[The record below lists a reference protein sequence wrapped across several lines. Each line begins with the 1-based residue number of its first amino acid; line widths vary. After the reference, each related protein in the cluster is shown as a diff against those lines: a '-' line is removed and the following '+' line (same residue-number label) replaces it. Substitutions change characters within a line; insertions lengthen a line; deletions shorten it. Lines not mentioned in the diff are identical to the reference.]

1 MRKVPGVLGLQSREA
16 ADGQD
21 LGFAICDLCR
31 ACPAR
36 VIVLSHWGLE
46 AVLASATIEV
56 EMGGAVAGKILVVD
70 DEQPIIDVLTYN
82 LERAGYEVVVAWDG
96 EAALELARREDPDLM
111 ILDLMLPK
119 LDGIEVCRTL
129 RREAAANQTRDL
141 PIIML
146 TARDEEID
154 RVLGLE
160 LGADD
165 YVVKP
170 FSVRE
175 LLARVKA
182 VLRRAQ
188 QARQGDD
195 SVLRL
200 GDLIVD
206 KSRYEAHL
214 AGRLLDLTNLEFE
227 VLHALARQ
235 AEHVLTREQLLEQV
249 WGYAYLG
256 DQRVVD
262 AVIKRLR
269 AKLREA
275 APDRE
280 LVVTVRGVGYKLE
293 A

>member
-1 MRKVPGVLGLQSREA
+1 MSL
-16 ADGQD
+16 
-21 LGFAICDLCR
+21 
-31 ACPAR
+31 
-36 VIVLSHWGLE
+36 
-46 AVLASATIEV
+46 
-56 EMGGAVAGKILVVD
+56 KILVVD
-70 DEQPIIDVLTYN
+70 DEQPVIDMLTYN
-82 LERAGYEVVVAWDG
+82 LERAQYAVIVAGDG
-96 EAALELARREDPDLM
+96 EQALAMAQREQPDLI
-111 ILDLMLPK
+111 ILDLMLPQ
-119 LDGIEVCRTL
+119 LEGVEVCRAL
-129 RREAAANQTRDL
+129 RTSRCQT

-182 VLRRAQ
+182 VLRRTQPPAQ
-188 QARQGDD
+188 
-195 SVLRL
+195 SSETLLRVGEL
-200 GDLIVD
+200 TVD
-206 KSRYEAHL
+206 KGRYEAHL
-214 AGRLLDLTNLEFE
+214 KHQVLDLTTLEFE
-227 VLHALARQ
+227 TLYVLALN
-235 AEHVLTREQLLEQV
+235 AEHVLSREQLLEQV

-269 AKLREA
+269 GKLREA
-275 APDRE
+275 APGGGKLTGSEDTATDII
-280 LVVTVRGVGYKLE
+280 VTVRGVGYKLE

>member
-1 MRKVPGVLGLQSREA
+1 MP
-16 ADGQD
+16 
-21 LGFAICDLCR
+21 
-31 ACPAR
+31 P
-36 VIVLSHWGLE
+36 
-46 AVLASATIEV
+46 
-56 EMGGAVAGKILVVD
+56 KILIVD

-82 LERAGYEVVVAWDG
+82 LKRAHYEVLVAWDG
-96 EAALELARREDPDLM
+96 EGALTLARRECPDLI

-119 LDGIEVCRTL
+119 IDGIEVCRQI
-129 RREAAANQTRDL
+129 RHEQDV

-182 VLRRAQ
+182 VLRRTQ
-188 QARQGDD
+188 QGSDGVET
-195 SVLRL
+195 VLRA
-200 GDLIVD
+200 GDLFVD
-206 KSRYEAHL
+206 KGRYEARL
-214 AGRLLDLTNLEFE
+214 GGRPLDLTTLEFE
-227 VLHALARQ
+227 MLHTLTENR
-235 AEHVLTREQLLEQV
+235 EHVLTREQLLQQV
-249 WGYAYLG
+249 WGYDYLG
-256 DQRVVD
+256 DHRVVD

-275 APDRE
+275 SPDRD
-280 LVVTVRGVGYKLE
+280 LIVTIRGVGYKLE
-293 A
+293 P